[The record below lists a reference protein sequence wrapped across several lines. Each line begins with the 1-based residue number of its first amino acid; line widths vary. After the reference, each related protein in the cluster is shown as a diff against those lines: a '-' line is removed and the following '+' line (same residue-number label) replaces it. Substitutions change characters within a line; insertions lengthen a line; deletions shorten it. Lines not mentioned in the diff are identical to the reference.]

1 MNEFELI
8 QRYFTRHAANAVLG
22 VGDDAAIVRPTPH
35 HDLHISTDMLVQGQ
49 HFFSD
54 VSPYALGHKTLAV
67 NLSDMAAMGATPCWA
82 VLSLALPQLDKTWIS
97 EFSEGF
103 FKLAEEH
110 GLSVIGG
117 DTTCGPLTLS
127 VTIFGETPPG
137 QALRR
142 DAAQAGDD
150 IWVSGSLGLAAL
162 AIQQRLHSNP
172 SIPDSVIAECTQ
184 KLEYPTPRVA
194 LGKNLLGL
202 AHSAIDISDG
212 LMADLG
218 HILARSNVGADI
230 WFENIPTHP
239 WLANNRRAFAEI
251 ITAGGDDYEL
261 CFTAPYSAREK
272 IAKLAEDLCCSLT
285 RVGRIEHKKN
295 IRLTDKF
302 EQPITLSNSGYTH
315 F

>member
-1 MNEFELI
+1 
-8 QRYFTRHAANAVLG
+8 
-22 VGDDAAIVRPTPH
+22 
-35 HDLHISTDMLVQGQ
+35 
-49 HFFSD
+49 
-54 VSPYALGHKTLAV
+54 
-67 NLSDMAAMGATPCWA
+67 MAAMGATPCWA
-82 VLSLALPQLDKTWIS
+82 VLSLALPKADKNWIS

-103 FKLAEEH
+103 FRLAEEH

-127 VTIFGETPPG
+127 VTIFGETPRG

-162 AIQQRLHSNP
+162 AIQQRLHSDP

-184 KLEYPTPRVA
+184 KLEHPTPRVA

-218 HILARSNVGADI
+218 HILARSNVGAEI

-239 WLANNRRAFAEI
+239 CLANNRRAFAEI

-261 CFTAPYSAREK
+261 CFTAPNSAREK
-272 IAKLAEDLCCSLT
+272 IAKLAEDLCCPLT
-285 RVGRIEHKKN
+285 RVGRIVHKKN
-295 IRLTDKF
+295 IRLIDKIK
-302 EQPITLSNSGYTH
+302 QPIEISNNGYMH

>member
-22 VGDDAAIVRPTPH
+22 VGDDAAIVRPTAH

-49 HFFSD
+49 HFFPD
-54 VSPYALGHKTLAV
+54 VSPSALGHKTLAV

-82 VLSLALPQLDKTWIS
+82 VLALALPQTDKNWIS
-97 EFSEGF
+97 EFSDGF
-103 FKLAEEH
+103 FRLAEEH
-110 GLSVIGG
+110 GVSVIGG

-127 VTIFGETPPG
+127 VTIFGETPRG

-150 IWVSGSLGLAAL
+150 IWVSGSLGLPAL
-162 AIQQRLHSNP
+162 AIQQRLHPDP
-172 SIPDSVIAECTQ
+172 SIPDSVMAECTQ
-184 KLEYPTPRVA
+184 KLEFPTPRVA
-194 LGKNLLGL
+194 LGRNLLGL
-202 AHSAIDISDG
+202 AHSAVDISDG

-239 WLANNRRAFAEI
+239 WLAKDRRAFSQI

-261 CFTAPYSAREK
+261 CFTAPPSARSE
-272 IAKLAEDLCCSLT
+272 ISRLSEELCCPLT
-285 RVGRIEHKKN
+285 RIGRIKN
-295 IRLTDKF
+295 DKGTRLTDRF
-302 EQPITLSNSGYTH
+302 EQPILLSSNGYTH